1 MTYTVQI
8 CLQQNRPNSAAMM
21 LAIHAVLQLFNKT
34 CMPKKDARMT
44 TALGAPQSPGDKGG
58 GEHAGTLPDNYWKGR
73 GA

>member
-1 MTYTVQI
+1 
-8 CLQQNRPNSAAMM
+8 MM